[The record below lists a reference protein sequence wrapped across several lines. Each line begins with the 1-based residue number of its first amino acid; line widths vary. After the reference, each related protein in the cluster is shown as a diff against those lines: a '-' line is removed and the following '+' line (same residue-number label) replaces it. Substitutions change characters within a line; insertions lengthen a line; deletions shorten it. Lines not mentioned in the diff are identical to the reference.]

1 MSLTDWLIDLLL
13 IGLVVL
19 QLRGR
24 RLTLRGLLLPV
35 VLVAWAAVQYFRG
48 IPTAGNDLILVI
60 AAAAAGVALG
70 AGAGALTRVYRRDDG
85 SVFARATIA
94 AAVLWVLGVG
104 FRMAFQIYATNGGG
118 VHIAHFSIAHRL
130 TIEAW
135 PTAILLMALGE
146 VLTRTAV
153 VWWRGQ
159 AVTRRTDHALAA

>member
-1 MSLTDWLIDLLL
+1 MSFQDWLIDLLL

-35 VLVAWAAVQYFRG
+35 AVVAWAAVQYFRG
-48 IPTAGNDLILVI
+48 IPTEGNDLLLIVGT
-60 AAAAAGVALG
+60 AAVGLALGIGAGV
-70 AGAGALTRVYRRDDG
+70 LTRVYRRDDG

-104 FRMAFQIYATNGGG
+104 CRMAFQLYATNGGG
-118 VHIAHFSIAHRL
+118 ADIARFSLTHQL
-130 TIEAW
+130 TIAAW
-135 PTAILLMALGE
+135 PTAILLMALCE
-146 VLTRTAV
+146 VIARTAI

-159 AVTRRTDHALAA
+159 LVTRRTALAV